1 LRHVNVIPISD
12 KLVMQ
17 RRDTIMSTGGYDDD
31 ACPSEWA
38 EYNLVPEL
46 VAQPAVLS
54 PFARHAVAAAARR
67 KSGADQTGP
76 DRRLQGLPLDA
87 MEAPGWP
94 PALLR
99 S

>member
-1 LRHVNVIPISD
+1 MERSMRSGH
-12 KLVMQ
+12 
-17 RRDTIMSTGGYDDD
+17 YDDD

-54 PFARHAVAAAARR
+54 PFARHAVAATVRR
-67 KSGADQTGP
+67 KSDAGRTGP
-76 DRRLQGLPLDA
+76 DRSLQGVPLDA
-87 MEAPGWP
+87 LEAPGWP

>member
-1 LRHVNVIPISD
+1 
-12 KLVMQ
+12 
-17 RRDTIMSTGGYDDD
+17 MSEWTPRVSSEVKRSMRTGRYDDE

-46 VAQPAVLS
+46 VAQPPVLS
-54 PFARHAVAAAARR
+54 PFARHAVAAARR
-67 KSGADQTGP
+67 KADVEKAGP
-76 DRRLQGLPLDA
+76 DRRLHDVPLDTLESPA
-87 MEAPGWP
+87 WP

>member
-1 LRHVNVIPISD
+1 MR
-12 KLVMQ
+12 
-17 RRDTIMSTGGYDDD
+17 TGRYDDE

-67 KSGADQTGP
+67 RADAGKASP
-76 DRRLQGLPLDA
+76 DPRLHDVPLDA
-87 MEAPGWP
+87 LEIPAWP

>member
-1 LRHVNVIPISD
+1 MR
-12 KLVMQ
+12 
-17 RRDTIMSTGGYDDD
+17 TGYDYDDD

-38 EYNLVPEL
+38 EFNLVPEL
-46 VAQPAVLS
+46 VARPPLLS
-54 PFARHAVAAAARR
+54 PFARHAMTASARIKSNPGRAA
-67 KSGADQTGP
+67 P

-87 MEAPGWP
+87 REAPAWP

>member
-1 LRHVNVIPISD
+1 MR
-12 KLVMQ
+12 
-17 RRDTIMSTGGYDDD
+17 TGRYDDE

-54 PFARHAVAAAARR
+54 PLARHAIAAAARR
-67 KSGADQTGP
+67 RADAGKASP
-76 DRRLQGLPLDA
+76 DPRLHDVPLDA
-87 MEAPGWP
+87 LEVPAWP

>member
-1 LRHVNVIPISD
+1 
-12 KLVMQ
+12 
-17 RRDTIMSTGGYDDD
+17 MSTNRYDND

-46 VAQPAVLS
+46 VAQPPVLS
-54 PFARHAVAAAARR
+54 PFARQAVAAASR
-67 KSGADQTGP
+67 KQSASDRTEPDQ
-76 DRRLQGLPLDA
+76 RLQGLPLDA
-87 MEAPGWP
+87 VEAPGWP

>member
-1 LRHVNVIPISD
+1 MR
-12 KLVMQ
+12 
-17 RRDTIMSTGGYDDD
+17 TGRYDDE

-54 PFARHAVAAAARR
+54 PFARRAVAAAARR
-67 KSGADQTGP
+67 HADVGKAGP
-76 DRRLQGLPLDA
+76 DRRLHGVPLDA
-87 MEAPGWP
+87 LDAPAWP